1 MTRSLTLTLLSMVLW
16 CAAAGGTAEQAKR
29 DTPEQTN
36 KDTSQQAK
44 KEKTEAP
51 RARGVQIEM
60 KNVQLHADE
69 GIILDVRRLLGTMI
83 SQSAGSPPIFDDQRS
98 YVIDVAAAEI
108 AIDIGSLQNLMNQ
121 SVLGEHGPLTDVKLA
136 VRSGR
141 IELKGKLHKGLTVPI
156 SAKANVGVT
165 GEGRMK
171 LHVESMKTMGVP
183 AKGLLDLFGLKV
195 EDLMT
200 LTKRGVTVSDDDII
214 LDPGQIVPPPAIRG
228 RLTQVAVTGNG
239 LVQTF
244 ADAEGRRVTPMRK
257 PAPAAR
263 NYIYFGGGDIRF
275 GKLTM
280 NDADLQLIDADPRDP
295 FDFFPAR
302 YNVQLVAGYS
312 KNTPAKGLKTY
323 MPDYGDIRKDRG
335 DRNK

>member
-1 MTRSLTLTLLSMVLW
+1 MPRSLTLLWMVLW
-16 CAAAGGTAEQAKR
+16 CAAAVATSA
-29 DTPEQTN
+29 QT
-36 KDTSQQAK
+36 K
-44 KEKTEAP
+44 KETPDKEP
-51 RARGVQIEM
+51 RAKPVQIEM
-60 KNVQLHADE
+60 KNVRLHADE
-69 GIILDVRRLLGTMI
+69 GIILDVRRLLGTMV
-83 SQSAGSPPIFDDQRS
+83 SQSASPPVFDDQRS

-108 AIDIGSLQNLMNQ
+108 AIDIASLQNLINH
-121 SVLGEHGPLTDVKLA
+121 SVLGKDAPLTDVQLA
-136 VRSGR
+136 FRDGR
-141 IELKGKLHKGLTVPI
+141 IELKGKLHKGVTVPF
-156 SAKANVGVT
+156 SAKASVGVT

-171 LHVESMKTMGVP
+171 LHVESMKAIGVP
-183 AKGLLDLFGLKV
+183 AKGLLELFGLKV

-228 RLTQVAVTGNG
+228 RLTQAAITGNV

-244 ADAEGRRVTPMRK
+244 ADGDGRQLTPLKK
-257 PAPAAR
+257 PAPTAR

-280 NDADLQLIDADPRDP
+280 SAADLQLIDADPRDP
-295 FDFFPAR
+295 FDFFPAH

-323 MPDYGDIRKDRG
+323 MPDYEDIRKR
-335 DRNK
+335 